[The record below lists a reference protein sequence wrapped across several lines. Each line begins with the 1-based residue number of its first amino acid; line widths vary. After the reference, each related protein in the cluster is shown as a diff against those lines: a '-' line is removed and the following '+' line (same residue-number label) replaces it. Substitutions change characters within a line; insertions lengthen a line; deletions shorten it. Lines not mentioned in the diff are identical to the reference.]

1 MLRQGVLNMPEEEI
15 NPKPNS
21 QLANII
27 ITQAICIALILIAV
41 LITKYFFKDTYN
53 ELKIFYE
60 QQICADTD
68 INEVIGEENEI

>member
-1 MLRQGVLNMPEEEI
+1 MPEEEI
-15 NPKPNS
+15 NPRPSS

>member
-1 MLRQGVLNMPEEEI
+1 MPEEEI
-15 NPKPNS
+15 NPKPSS

>member
-1 MLRQGVLNMPEEEI
+1 MPEEEI
-15 NPKPNS
+15 NPRPSS

-60 QQICADTD
+60 QQICDDTD